1 MDTPRVP
8 LTWFGLY
15 HRCLSIITFPLSPPP
30 GFRIANGIAVKT
42 SGIQKPKSDIRK
54 AEIVR
59 KSSWFCVRPLV
70 ANMRALRNVT
80 CYVTISRRNHGE
92 FRSSTEKKHNNTM
105 RRTVLL
111 KILWVLPLVA
121 VCRGKN
127 SVWIICIGNF
137 TLNCTTLTC
146 CETQNGTE
154 QKTRMLSSIKL
165 TAINYKW
172 KRWDLLA

>member
-15 HRCLSIITFPLSPPP
+15 HRCLSIITFPPPP
-30 GFRIANGIAVKT
+30 PRCPYSQWHCGWNIRNPKT
-42 SGIQKPKSDIRK
+42 
-54 AEIVR
+54 EIWNPQFSASLADR
-59 KSSWFCVRPLV
+59 LCVRPLV

-80 CYVTISRRNHGE
+80 CYVTISRRNHEE
-92 FRSSTEKKHNNTM
+92 FRNSTEKKHNTM

-137 TLNCTTLTC
+137 TPNCTTLIC
-146 CETQNGTE
+146 WETQHGTE